1 MLLIAVMAVFGPLL
15 APYDPNQLYVG
26 PVLSPPSLEHHMG
39 TDDLGR
45 DIFSRVLVGAAPS
58 VFAPVFVVI
67 LSTALGAAIGISSAW
82 FGGVVDGI
90 SSRVIEVIFAIPG
103 LVLAVLAVVDVR
115 QGTDRTRSS
124 ALSIAYIP
132 IVSRLV
138 RTAARAELGK
148 PYIAALRIQGVSSL
162 AICFRHLVPAVLPP
176 ILAQS
181 TVGFGYAMLDLA
193 AISFLGLGAAAAVV
207 RLGRHDLRRAARAAH
222 GRARAV
228 GVPGARWSSSRC
240 SPSTSSAPASR
251 PGPREA
257 TDDRASSSSSTTC
270 RSPRPAPMGPLQRW
284 SRTARCRCGRARRSD
299 SSASQARARPCRC
312 APSPDCCPTSFTVGG
327 TIRIDGEDIS
337 TVAGASAC
345 ATSARAAS
353 AWSSRRPRAHLNPL
367 RTIGD
372 FMTEALVT
380 VAGEKPDAAK
390 RRAIELLAEVGI
402 PDPDRRMRQRPGD
415 LSGGLL
421 QRVMI
426 AATLAMDPPILLAD
440 EITTALDVTTQ
451 EEVMAVI
458 ADLRRH
464 RDLAM
469 LFITHDL
476 ALAGAVCDRVAVMQ
490 HGRTVETLR
499 AATMRQDAV
508 EPYTSR
514 LLSATLP
521 ADVRADS
528 GPPAEPVLVVDGLR
542 KTFQVR
548 SPRGGRE
555 EFVAVDGVGFTLAPG
570 GSLGIVGESGSGKST
585 TARIICGLEAADAG
599 TVTVKGED
607 WTTAGPRHRRP
618 ASTRAHRADG
628 VPGSVPVPRSPSDRA
643 GVPASK
649 RSPCTGRRHRAA
661 SWTRESTN
669 CSPHVRLDPGLA
681 DRKPRSLSGG
691 QRQRVAIAR
700 ALAADPEILVLD
712 EAVSALD
719 VTTQVEILTLL
730 DSIRR
735 TTGVALLMIS
745 HDLTVV
751 RRLCDHVVVMRA
763 GVIVEQ
769 GTIAEVLDDPRAD
782 YTRMLLDSIPHDG
795 WVPRRRIPAR
805 TTALPT
811 VATTTTR
818 ISPPGG
824 PT

>member
-1 MLLIAVMAVFGPLL
+1 MSDFVLELDHVSIAAPGADGPLML
-15 APYDPNQLYVG
+15 VEDCTLQVTAG
-26 PVLSPPSLEHHMG
+26 ESLG
-39 TDDLGR
+39 
-45 DIFSRVLVGAAPS
+45 LVGES
-58 VFAPVFVVI
+58 GSGKT
-67 LSTALGAAIGISSAW
+67 LS
-82 FGGVVDGI
+82 
-90 SSRVIEVIFAIPG
+90 
-103 LVLAVLAVVDVR
+103 
-115 QGTDRTRSS
+115 
-124 ALSIAYIP
+124 
-132 IVSRLV
+132 
-138 RTAARAELGK
+138 
-148 PYIAALRIQGVSSL
+148 
-162 AICFRHLVPAVLPP
+162 
-176 ILAQS
+176 
-181 TVGFGYAMLDLA
+181 
-193 AISFLGLGAAAAVV
+193 
-207 RLGRHDLRRAARAAH
+207 
-222 GRARAV
+222 ARAV
-228 GVPGARWSSSRC
+228 AGLLP
-240 SPSTSSAPASR
+240 
-251 PGPREA
+251 EE
-257 TDDRASSSSSTTC
+257 
-270 RSPRPAPMGPLQRW
+270 
-284 SRTARCRCGRARRSD
+284 
-299 SSASQARARPCRC
+299 
-312 APSPDCCPTSFTVGG
+312 FTVGG

-337 TVAGASAC
+337 TVAGKRLRGIR
-345 ATSARAAS
+345 AR
-353 AWSSRRPRAHLNPL
+353 RLGMVFQTPRAHLNPL
-367 RTIGD
+367 RSIGD

-380 VAGEKPDAAK
+380 VAGEKPDAAE

-476 ALAGAVCDRVAVMQ
+476 ALAGAVCDRIAVMQ

-508 EPYTSR
+508 EPYTRR

-528 GPPAEPVLVVDGLR
+528 TPPVEPVLVVDGLR

-555 EFVAVDGVGFTLAPG
+555 EFVAVDGVGFRLAPG

-599 TVTVKGED
+599 SVTVKGED
-607 WTTAGPRHRRP
+607 WTTAARGT
-618 ASTRAHRADG
+618 A
-628 VPGSVPVPRSPSDRA
+628 
-643 GVPASK
+643 
-649 RSPCTGRRHRAA
+649 GRRRRARIAQMVFQDPYQSLDRRQTVRACLREAVAVHRPKA
-661 SWTRESTN
+661 SRGELDARVDELLGA
-669 CSPHVRLDPGLA
+669 VRLDAGLA

-735 TTGVALLMIS
+735 TMGVALLMIS

-751 RRLCDHVVVMRA
+751 RRLCDHVVVMRS
-763 GVIVEQ
+763 GVIFEQ
-769 GTIAEVLDDPRAD
+769 GTIADVLDDPRAD

-824 PT
+824 PK